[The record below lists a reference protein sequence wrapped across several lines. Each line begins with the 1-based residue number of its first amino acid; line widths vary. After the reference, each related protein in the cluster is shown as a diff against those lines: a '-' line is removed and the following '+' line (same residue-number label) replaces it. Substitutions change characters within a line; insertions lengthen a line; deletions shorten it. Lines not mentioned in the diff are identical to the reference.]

1 MAKVCTVKYVKVRLK
16 INKGVIKMK
25 MNSLLIPTWQK
36 GCIEEMVIL
45 NKTNEVYK
53 YSFSN
58 SLDNIRTAIFARTGH
73 NINLEK
79 AVWKQNLGLSIS
91 VKQLM
96 IFYNV
101 NYSMTT
107 DIRDDVK
114 FVAVNMRVGDKWFIT
129 GYDEDNGK
137 FYNWHLS
144 DSRILRKINRGLMS
158 LIDTLCDKLSDDNT

>member
-1 MAKVCTVKYVKVRLK
+1 
-16 INKGVIKMK
+16 MK
-25 MNSLLIPTWQK
+25 MNLLSIPTWQR

-45 NKTNEVYK
+45 NETNEVYK

-58 SLDNIRTAIFARTGH
+58 SLDNIRTAIYAITGH

-79 AVWKQNLGLSIS
+79 AVWKQNRGLSIS
-91 VKQLM
+91 VKHLM
-96 IFYNV
+96 NFHNV

-114 FVAVNMRVGDKWFIT
+114 FVAVNMRVGNKWFIT

-144 DSRILRKINRGLMS
+144 DSRNLRKIINGLMS
-158 LIDTLCDKLSDDNT
+158 LIDKLCDDNT

>member
-1 MAKVCTVKYVKVRLK
+1 MSEDNYR
-16 INKGVIKMK
+16 INEMPK
-25 MNSLLIPTWQK
+25 NLLSIPTWQK

-45 NKTNEVYK
+45 DETKEVLK

-58 SLDNIRTAIFARTGH
+58 SLDNIRTAIYARIGK

-79 AVWKQNLGLSIS
+79 AVWKQNSRLSIS
-91 VKQLM
+91 VKHLM
-96 IFYNV
+96 NFHNV

-114 FVAVNMRVGDKWFIT
+114 FVAVNMRVGDKWFTT
-129 GYDEDNGK
+129 GYDEDNGE

-144 DSRILRKINRGLMS
+144 DSRNLRKIINGLMS
-158 LIDTLCDKLSDDNT
+158 LIDKLCDDNT